1 VLAVA
6 AAQPAG
12 AVATHD
18 DTVFAFG
25 AATFSGSTSGH
36 HLAKPVVAMAATAN
50 GAGYWLLA
58 EDGAVFAYNAPY
70 YGNATNRTFA
80 KIVGMTATTTG
91 HGYWIVAEDGS
102 VFAFG
107 DAHNYGGM
115 NGHALNSKITS
126 LVAGPQSKGYWLYAS
141 DGGVFSFGTARFRG
155 STGGRRLNA
164 PVVGMQSTATGN
176 GYWLVASDGGIFTFG
191 DALFKGSMGGH
202 HLNAPIVGMART
214 GNGGGYWLAGS
225 DGGVFTFGNAQ
236 FKGSALGQL
245 PSGRQV
251 VQLVGMPA
259 GNGYRMLALPK
270 PVAQDVALLAPGA
283 TGPAVTYLQYRLA
296 SLGYWLPAIDGEY
309 GDLTVQ
315 AVYAFQKANGLART
329 GVVDAPTQATFRRN
343 PRVRPKTT
351 SGHWIEIDKTRQI
364 LIIADNGVA
373 SYVLNTSTGSD
384 HPYNEGGNSGSAHT
398 PEGVFSVIREVN
410 GPDHGPLGTLWR
422 PKYFTWTGIAVH
434 GYTSVPPY
442 PASHGC
448 ARVSNTAMNWIW
460 DSNQM
465 PIGTPVWVYL

>member
-6 AAQPAG
+6 SASPAAA
-12 AVATHD
+12 ATHD

-25 AATFSGSTSGH
+25 AATFNGSTSGH
-36 HLAKPVVAMAATAN
+36 NLSKPIVAMAATAN

-58 EDGAVFAYNAPY
+58 EDGAVFSFNAPY
-70 YGNATNRTFA
+70 YGNATNRTFY

-91 HGYWIVAEDGS
+91 HGYWIVAEDGQ
-102 VFAFG
+102 VWAFG

-115 NGHALNSKITS
+115 NGHRLNAKIKS

-141 DGGVFSFGTARFRG
+141 DGGVFTFGAARFRG
-155 STGGRRLNA
+155 STGGMRLNA
-164 PVVGMQSTATGN
+164 PVVGMQSSATGN

-191 DALFKGSMGGH
+191 DAVFKGSMGGH
-202 HLNAPIVGMART
+202 RLNAPVVGMART
-214 GNGGGYWLAGS
+214 GNGLGYWLAGS

-236 FKGSALGQL
+236 FKGSGLSQL
-245 PSGRQV
+245 PSSRQM

-270 PVAQDVALLAPGA
+270 PIAQDVALLSPGA
-283 TGPAVTYLQYRLA
+283 TGAAVTYLQYRLA
-296 SLGYWLPAIDGEY
+296 SLGYWIPVDGAY
-309 GDLTVQ
+309 GDLTIQ

-329 GVVDAPTQATFRRN
+329 GVVDPATQAMFRLN

-364 LIIADNGVA
+364 LIIADNGFA
-373 SYVLNTSTGSD
+373 SFVFNTSTGSD

-398 PEGVFSVIREVN
+398 PEGVFTVIREVN
-410 GPDHGPLGTLWR
+410 AADHGPLGTLWR

-448 ARVSNTAMNWIW
+448 ARVSNAAINWIW
-460 DSNQM
+460 DTNQM